1 MWWAVIG
8 AFALGFICGFL
19 LVGMFTASKKAE
31 AISEAYLM
39 AEREIAKRTKI
50 NIHGTEVETTEVP
63 MPVHGGADGD

>member
-1 MWWAVIG
+1 MWWIAIG

-39 AEREIAKRTKI
+39 AEREIAKRTKM
-50 NIHGTEVETTEVP
+50 NIHGAEVETTEVS
-63 MPVHGGADGD
+63 MPVYGGANGD